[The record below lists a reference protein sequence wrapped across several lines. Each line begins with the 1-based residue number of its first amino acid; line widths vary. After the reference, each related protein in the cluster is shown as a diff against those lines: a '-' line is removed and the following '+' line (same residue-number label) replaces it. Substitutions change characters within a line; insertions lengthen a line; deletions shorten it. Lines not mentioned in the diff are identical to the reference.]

1 MFFVILSLIIL
12 IPFFWSF
19 DQSYPITRIEEL
31 SFFMIFFIMDILLKL
46 NIAIIKKGNVL
57 IFIKFQDYKN

>member
-19 DQSYPITRIEEL
+19 DQSYPILRIEEMSL
-31 SFFMIFFIMDILLKL
+31 FIIFFLIDIILKL
-46 NIAIIKKGNVL
+46 NIAIIKKGNVINSL
-57 IFIKFQDYKN
+57 